1 MTRPSSATSDLI
13 SEIVSLSKST
23 PEERTPLVIFD
34 IDGTLV
40 DVSTIQHFVSENNR
54 DFDSFHRQSI
64 NCPPY
69 LQVLEIAQGLI
80 QNSLK
85 VLAISGRQEKYRGLT
100 DYWLAMN
107 SLPLH
112 ELILRPNEYQGNR
125 LEFKSEAFRN
135 LTTRYNVIAVFDNDP
150 QLLTLWLSTQIP
162 IVVQCPE
169 LRLLQRS

>member
-1 MTRPSSATSDLI
+1 VTQSSSATNDLI
-13 SEIVSLSKST
+13 SEIVNLSNAT
-23 PEERTPLVIFD
+23 PKDRTPLVIFD

-54 DFDSFHRQSI
+54 DFDTFHRQSI

-69 LQVLEIAQGLI
+69 LQILEIAKGLI

-85 VLAISGRQEKYRGLT
+85 VMAISGRQEKYRGLT

-112 ELILRPNEYQGNR
+112 ELVLRPNEYQGNR
-125 LEFKSEAFRN
+125 IEFKTEAYRS
-135 LTTRYNVIAVFDNDP
+135 LTTRYKIIAIFDNDP

-169 LRLLQRS
+169 LILLKRN